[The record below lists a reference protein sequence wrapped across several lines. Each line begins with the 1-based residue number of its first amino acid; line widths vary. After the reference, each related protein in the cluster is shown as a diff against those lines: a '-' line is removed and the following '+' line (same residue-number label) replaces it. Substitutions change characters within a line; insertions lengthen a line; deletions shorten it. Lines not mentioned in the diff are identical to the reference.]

1 VSVSAGGTATAAG
14 RDTLL
19 SVEGLNTYY
28 GDSHILKDLNLHVR
42 RGETVALLGR
52 NGVGKTTTLK
62 SIVGWV
68 PARSGHVR
76 FEGTDVTRAGM
87 MDNARRGIS
96 LVPEERRIF
105 TNLTVFEN
113 LRLAQVAARRPG
125 LSLAEVYERFPR
137 LQERLQNKGD
147 EISGGEKQML
157 AIARALVQDT
167 KLLLLDEPTEG
178 LAPLIVREV
187 EAVVREI
194 KAKGITTLLV
204 EQNFYSALAVADR
217 CYVIDQGTVKFEGT
231 PDELRGNTDVLSRYL
246 HV

>member
-1 VSVSAGGTATAAG
+1 MAEAF
-14 RDTLL
+14 LE
-19 SVEGLNTYY
+19 VENLNTYY
-28 GDSHILKDLNLHVR
+28 GDSHILKDLSFKIR

-68 PARSGHVR
+68 PPRSGRVS
-76 FEGTDVTRAGM
+76 FEGRNVTGQEM
-87 MDNARRGIS
+87 MKNARLGIS

-113 LRLAQVAARRPG
+113 LKLATVTAQKPG
-125 LSLAEVYERFPR
+125 WSLQDVYDHFPR
-137 LQERLQNKGD
+137 LQERATNKGD

-157 AIARALVQDT
+157 AIARALVQET
-167 KLLLLDEPTEG
+167 KVILLDEPTEG

-187 EAVVREI
+187 EAIIREI
-194 KAKGITTLLV
+194 KSKGMTILLV

-217 CYVIDQGTVKFEGT
+217 CYIIDQGTIKFEGT
-231 PDELRGNTDVLSRYL
+231 PDQLRGNTEVLSRYL

>member
-1 VSVSAGGTATAAG
+1 MTTTATAT
-14 RDTLL
+14 DTLL
-19 SVEGLNTYY
+19 RVEEIDTYY
-28 GDSHILKDLNLHVR
+28 GDSHILKGLSLEIK

-68 PARSGHVR
+68 PPRRGR
-76 FEGTDVTRAGM
+76 ITFDGIDVTGNEM
-87 MDNARRGIS
+87 MANARRGIS

-105 TNLTVFEN
+105 TNLSVYEN
-113 LRLAQVAARRPG
+113 IKLAQVTAQRPG
-125 LSLAEVYERFPR
+125 WSLQDVYDHFPR
-137 LQERLQNKGD
+137 LKEREKNKGD

-167 KLLLLDEPTEG
+167 QLLLLDEPTEG

-187 EAVVREI
+187 EAITREI
-194 KAKGITTLLV
+194 KAKGMTILLV
-204 EQNFYSALAVADR
+204 EQNFYSALSVADR
-217 CYVIDQGTVKFEGT
+217 CYVIDQGAIQFEGT
-231 PDELRGNTDVLSRYL
+231 PEELRGNTEVLSRYL

>member
-1 VSVSAGGTATAAG
+1 VSE
-14 RDTLL
+14 TLL
-19 SVEGLNTYY
+19 EVENLNTYY
-28 GDSHILKDLNLHVR
+28 GDSHILKDLSFR
-42 RGETVALLGR
+42 IGRGETVALLGR

-68 PARSGHVR
+68 PPRTGRVTFNGR
-76 FEGTDVTRAGM
+76 DVTRREM
-87 MDNARRGIS
+87 MENARAGIS

-113 LRLAQVAARRPG
+113 LKLAMVTAQRPG
-125 LSLAEVYERFPR
+125 WSLQDVYDHFPR
-137 LQERLQNKGD
+137 LQERAANKGD

-187 EAVVREI
+187 EAIVREI
-194 KAKGITTLLV
+194 KAKGMTILLV

-217 CYVIDQGTVKFEGT
+217 CYIIDQGTIKFEGT
-231 PDELRGNTDVLSRYL
+231 PADLRGNTEILGRYL

>member
-1 VSVSAGGTATAAG
+1 L
-14 RDTLL
+14 D
-19 SVEGLNTYY
+19 
-28 GDSHILKDLNLHVR
+28 
-42 RGETVALLGR
+42 
-52 NGVGKTTTLK
+52 
-62 SIVGWV
+62 
-68 PARSGHVR
+68 
-76 FEGTDVTRAGM
+76 
-87 MDNARRGIS
+87 
-96 LVPEERRIF
+96 
-105 TNLTVFEN
+105 
-113 LRLAQVAARRPG
+113 
-125 LSLAEVYERFPR
+125 EVYEHFPR

-187 EAVVREI
+187 ENVVRDI

-217 CYVIDQGTVKFEGT
+217 CYVIDQGRVKFEGT

>member
-1 VSVSAGGTATAAG
+1 MSAVAAPAQ
-14 RDTLL
+14 TLL
-19 SVEGLNTYY
+19 HVDAIDTYY
-28 GDSHILKDLNLHVR
+28 GDSHILKGLSLEIR
-42 RGETVALLGR
+42 KGETVALLGR

-68 PARSGHVR
+68 PPKRGRITFDGA
-76 FEGTDVTRAGM
+76 DVTGQSM
-87 MDNARRGIS
+87 MDAARRGIS

-105 TNLTVFEN
+105 TNLSVYEN
-113 LRLAQVAARRPG
+113 IKLAQVTARKAG
-125 LSLAEVYERFPR
+125 WTLADVYSHFPR
-137 LQERLQNKGD
+137 LQERQKNKGD

-187 EAVVREI
+187 EAIVREI
-194 KAKGITTLLV
+194 KASGMTILLV
-204 EQNFYSALAVADR
+204 EQNFYSALSLADR
-217 CYVIDQGTVKFEGT
+217 CYVIDQGTIAFSGT
-231 PDELRGNTDVLSRYL
+231 PEELKNDRETLAKYL